1 MNELDASLTDRKMRA
16 VVLIIGL
23 SCIGAAGGTVL
34 NQWPVFSLYPV
45 LIAVAGGV
53 MLALSAWA
61 PVTVIRP
68 ICKVLSFGTWP

>member
-1 MNELDASLTDRKMRA
+1 MDELDASLLDRKMRA
-16 VVLIIGL
+16 AVLIIGL
-23 SCIGAAGGTVL
+23 ACIGAGGGTVFHL
-34 NQWPVFSLYPV
+34 WPVFSLYPV

-68 ICKVLSFGTWP
+68 ICKVLSLGTWP